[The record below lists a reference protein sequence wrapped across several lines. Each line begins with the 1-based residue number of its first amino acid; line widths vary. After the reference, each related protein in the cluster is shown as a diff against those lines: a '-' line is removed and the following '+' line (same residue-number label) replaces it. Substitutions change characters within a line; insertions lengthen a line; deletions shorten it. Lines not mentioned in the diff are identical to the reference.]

1 MAPLGLVNKAG
12 TWYLVA
18 TTSGG
23 RITVFRAGRIT
34 SARVLAEPAGRPV
47 GFELAEFWER
57 WAQAFAASRPQ
68 LRVRL
73 RASSRALAVF
83 PEIFGD
89 EVQQAIT
96 AALPP
101 DEDGWQE
108 LALSFEHELAA
119 AHRLAGFGDQVQVLS
134 PPAVRERLLV
144 IAHGIL
150 DRYGAAPSRSPER

>member
-1 MAPLGLVNKAG
+1 
-12 TWYLVA
+12 
-18 TTSGG
+18 
-23 RITVFRAGRIT
+23 
-34 SARVLAEPAGRPV
+34 
-47 GFELAEFWER
+47 
-57 WAQAFAASRPQ
+57 
-68 LRVRL
+68 
-73 RASSRALAVF
+73 VF